1 MIPLANYQLLFS
13 CTFIRCRYH
22 QRFTDNM
29 ATKSSPKIAACKAS
43 ENWTC
48 VSFRPDLAKFGM
60 AELEDDTVALMRKRV
75 YDLAGVLGKGVKAS
89 LQEWQILEERL

>member
-1 MIPLANYQLLFS
+1 
-13 CTFIRCRYH
+13 
-22 QRFTDNM
+22 M
-29 ATKSSPKIAACKAS
+29 ATKSSPKITTCKAS

-60 AELEDDTVALMRKRV
+60 SELEDDTVALMRKRI

-89 LQEWQILEERL
+89 LQEWHILEDRVPEDVLIWRCPISGRT